1 MTGRKTSRNFKPR
14 RITERDTTST
24 PNDNPRLP
32 KNWDCHENWD
42 CQDVGITRRTTRGQR
57 DSQYTV
63 GITKTKNETTK
74 LIPTI
79 LARKHEDYYKDD

>member
-32 KNWDCHENWD
+32 KNWDCHEKI
-42 CQDVGITRRTTRGQR
+42 GIAKILGLPDEQPEVSEIPNRQLELTNPGR
-57 DSQYTV
+57 DHR
-63 GITKTKNETTK
+63 N
-74 LIPTI
+74 
-79 LARKHEDYYKDD
+79 

>member
-32 KNWDCHENWD
+32 RKNWDCQE
-42 CQDVGITRRTTRGQR
+42 VGITRGTTRGQR